1 MHNARTD
8 DRLKQANS
16 MHYDQTWMGDGW
28 IGALQAGLISAL
40 AGLLLFGVF
49 RWLGRR
55 QGWSLGPQIGWS
67 FLLATL
73 LTASGDLWDLFY
85 FNYAR
90 LQSLQ
95 LLRAKLAQVHDPGDI
110 GTRVLCE
117 LLGVSVGIYAGWILG
132 KGDWRRRFTK
142 RR

>member
-1 MHNARTD
+1 
-8 DRLKQANS
+8 
-16 MHYDQTWMGDGW
+16 MHYDQTWMGNGW
-28 IGALQAGLISAL
+28 TGALQAGLISAL
-40 AGLLLFGVF
+40 AGLLLFGIF
-49 RWLGRR
+49 HWLGRR

-95 LLRAKLAQVHDPGDI
+95 LLRAKLALVHDPGNI
-110 GTRVLCE
+110 GTRVLGE
-117 LLGVSVGIYAGWILG
+117 LLGVTVGIYAGWMLG
-132 KGDWRRRFTK
+132 QGDWRRRFIK